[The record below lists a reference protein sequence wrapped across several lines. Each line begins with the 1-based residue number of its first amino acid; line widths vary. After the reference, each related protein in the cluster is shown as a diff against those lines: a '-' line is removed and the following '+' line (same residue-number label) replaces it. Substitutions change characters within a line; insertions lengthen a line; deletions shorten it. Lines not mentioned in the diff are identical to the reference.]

1 MVLCVCCEVLLM
13 RWTELITL
21 KLSCLLSGEL
31 PVAKECYV
39 LCDRHVKQLLMINAH
54 AINLYNT
61 SNLSRVRGVILARGN
76 STHKYPGSVLHM
88 PTFHLQ
94 IHYLLK

>member
-1 MVLCVCCEVLLM
+1 M

-31 PVAKECYV
+31 PEGVGMV
-39 LCDRHVKQLLMINAH
+39 CDRHVKQLLMINTL

-61 SNLSRVRGVILARGN
+61 SNLSRVRGGILARGN
-76 STHKYPGSVLHM
+76 STHKYPGSVLHL